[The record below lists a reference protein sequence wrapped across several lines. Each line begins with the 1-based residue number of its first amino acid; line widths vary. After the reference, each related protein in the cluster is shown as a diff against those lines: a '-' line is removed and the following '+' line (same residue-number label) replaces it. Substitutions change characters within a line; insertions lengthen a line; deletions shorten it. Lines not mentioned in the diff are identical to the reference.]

1 MMRVTRTDPG
11 DLDGGKLTA
20 PGVGEHMKNAVF
32 AAFASL
38 VIFAGCSHR
47 GDSSSTATTTSTESR
62 DTSASASHDP
72 CSLLTKADV
81 EAVTHKPVADVAH
94 IDDTHCAYGPKGGGM
109 GVITVEASWTGAGT
123 QFHAGAMANTLMH
136 DSEKAPSVGDASYST
151 AMGNLFYARK
161 GDAYVAI
168 DMRAATVPVNVVGPE
183 LARRALAR
191 M

>member
-1 MMRVTRTDPG
+1 MNVYKAT
-11 DLDGGKLTA
+11 LTA
-20 PGVGEHMKNAVF
+20 LVGV
-32 AAFASL
+32 L
-38 VIFAGCSHR
+38 VLTGCNHSE
-47 GDSSSTATTTSTESR
+47 STSNSTTATKTT
-62 DTSASASHDP
+62 DANASAPRDP

-94 IDDTHCAYGPKGGGM
+94 VDETHCAYGPKGGGL
-109 GVITVEASWTGAGT
+109 GVITVEAAWAGAGT
-123 QFHAGAMANTLMH
+123 QFQAGSIAGSLMR
-136 DSEKAPSVGDASYST
+136 DRPKAPKVGDASYAA

-168 DMRAATVPVNVVGPE
+168 DMRAAAVPVNTVGPE

>member
-1 MMRVTRTDPG
+1 MLNLIRHRPEI
-11 DLDGGKLTA
+11 L
-20 PGVGEHMKNAVF
+20 
-32 AAFASL
+32 AALLAGAL
-38 VIFAGCSHR
+38 VVAGCSNR
-47 GDSSSTATTTSTESR
+47 DDASSSSAATA
-62 DTSASASHDP
+62 HDA

-81 EAVTHKPVADVAH
+81 EAVTHKPVADVAQV
-94 IDDTHCAYGPKGGGM
+94 DDTHCAYGPKGGGL
-109 GVITVEASWTGAGT
+109 GTITVEAAWSGADT
-123 QFHAGAMANTLMH
+123 QFQAGGIASSLMH
-136 DSEKAPSVGDASYST
+136 DAEKAPKVGDASYAT

>member
-1 MMRVTRTDPG
+1 M
-11 DLDGGKLTA
+11 A
-20 PGVGEHMKNAVF
+20 
-32 AAFASL
+32 L
-38 VIFAGCSHR
+38 VSVLVLAGCSHHE
-47 GDSSSTATTTSTESR
+47 DSTSNGTTTTQ
-62 DTSASASHDP
+62 TAGANAPAAHDP

-94 IDDTHCAYGPKGGGM
+94 VDETHCAYGPKGGGL
-109 GVITVEASWTGAGT
+109 GVITVEAAWSGAGT
-123 QFHAGAMANTLMH
+123 QFQAGSVASSLMH
-136 DSEKAPSVGDASYST
+136 DSEKAPKVGDASYAT

>member
-1 MMRVTRTDPG
+1 MTVLAG
-11 DLDGGKLTA
+11 A
-20 PGVGEHMKNAVF
+20 
-32 AAFASL
+32 L
-38 VIFAGCSHR
+38 VLAGCSHHD
-47 GDSSSTATTTSTESR
+47 DSASTSTTTTQTT
-62 DTSASASHDP
+62 DAKSAASHDP

-81 EAVTHKPVADVAH
+81 EAVTHKAVADVAH
-94 IDDTHCAYGPKGGGM
+94 VDDTHCAYGPKGGGL
-109 GVITVEASWTGAGT
+109 GVITVEAAWSGAGT
-123 QFHAGAMANTLMH
+123 QFQAGSIASSLMH
-136 DSEKAPSVGDASYST
+136 DAEKAPKVGDASYAT

>member
-1 MMRVTRTDPG
+1 MFVGMIV
-11 DLDGGKLTA
+11 LT
-20 PGVGEHMKNAVF
+20 
-32 AAFASL
+32 
-38 VIFAGCSHR
+38 GCSHT
-47 GDSSSTATTTSTESR
+47 GNSSSNTTAT
-62 DTSASASHDP
+62 HDP

-94 IDDTHCAYGPKGGGM
+94 IDDTHCAYGPKGGGL
-109 GVITVEASWTGAGT
+109 GVITVEAAWSGAGT
-123 QFHAGAMANTLMH
+123 QFQAGGIASSLMH
-136 DSEKAPSVGDASYST
+136 DAQKAPKVGDASYAT

-168 DMRAATVPVNVVGPE
+168 DMRAAALPVNIVGPE